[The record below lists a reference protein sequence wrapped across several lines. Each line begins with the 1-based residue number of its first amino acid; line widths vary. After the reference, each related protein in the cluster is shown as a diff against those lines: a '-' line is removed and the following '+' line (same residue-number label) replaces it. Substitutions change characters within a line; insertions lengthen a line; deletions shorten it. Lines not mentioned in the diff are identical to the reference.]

1 MTDDTRTNAS
11 TRPSQSLVGWLGRRR
26 QQISE
31 TVHDAGD
38 AYALARDWTVTATAG
53 RLGMGGRTYRDPRFD
68 TRDPAQSQSF
78 SDRGAAKA
86 ADAEA
91 RQPVRLADAIDEL
104 AQTLGQGVLAERADP
119 EAGA

>member
-1 MTDDTRTNAS
+1 MTDHTRTNAS
-11 TRPSQSLVGWLGRRR
+11 TRPYQSLAGWLGRRR

-31 TVHDAGD
+31 TVHDADD

-78 SDRGAAKA
+78 SDHGPAQA
-86 ADAEA
+86 ADAA
-91 RQPVRLADAIDEL
+91 SRQPVRLASAIDEL
-104 AQTLGQGVLAERADP
+104 ARTLGHGRLAERADP